1 MVDMGCVDEE
11 ARVGPTYTCG
21 VCERVSV
28 VVVKCLMSGLVW
40 SGLVWSG
47 LMRARSVLQHVC
59 MYRLASCLTT
69 FWSGEL

>member
-11 ARVGPTYTCG
+11 ARVGPMYTCG

-40 SGLVWSG
+40 SGPV
-47 LMRARSVLQHVC
+47 
-59 MYRLASCLTT
+59 
-69 FWSGEL
+69 